1 MPTKVFSRDG
11 AQDKAKKLQR
21 SQQQPMAF
29 KLTLP
34 PPRNPVIFALA
45 NRGATSGAGK
55 HIRTPGATR
64 RAEKVSLQK
73 LARQSEP

>member
-21 SQQQPMAF
+21 IKQPLAI
-29 KLTLP
+29 KLTVT
-34 PPRNPVIFALA
+34 PPRNPVVFAMA
-45 NRGATSGAGK
+45 HGAASSGAGK
-55 HIRTPGATR
+55 HIRAQGATR

>member
-11 AQDKAKKLQR
+11 AQDKAKKLQHIK
-21 SQQQPMAF
+21 QPLAI
-29 KLTLP
+29 KLTVT
-34 PPRNPVIFALA
+34 PPRNPVVFAMA
-45 NRGATSGAGK
+45 HRAASSGAGK
-55 HIRTPGATR
+55 HIRAQGATR

>member
-21 SQQQPMAF
+21 IKQPLAI
-29 KLTLP
+29 KLTVT
-34 PPRNPVIFALA
+34 PPRNPVVFAMA
-45 NRGATSGAGK
+45 HRAASSGAGK
-55 HIRTPGATR
+55 HIRAQGATR

>member
-21 SQQQPMAF
+21 IKQPLAI
-29 KLTLP
+29 KLTVT
-34 PPRNPVIFALA
+34 PPRNPVVFAMA
-45 NRGATSGAGK
+45 HRAASSGAGK
-55 HIRTPGATR
+55 HIRAQGATR
-64 RAEKVSLQK
+64 RAEKVNLQK

>member
-1 MPTKVFSRDG
+1 MPTTVFSRDG

-21 SQQQPMAF
+21 IKQPLAI
-29 KLTLP
+29 KLTVT
-34 PPRNPVIFALA
+34 PPRNPVVFAMA
-45 NRGATSGAGK
+45 HRAASSGAGK
-55 HIRTPGATR
+55 HIRAQGATR

>member
-21 SQQQPMAF
+21 TNQPLAI
-29 KLTLP
+29 KLTVT
-34 PPRNPVIFALA
+34 PPRNPVVFAMA
-45 NRGATSGAGK
+45 HRAASSGAGK
-55 HIRTPGATR
+55 HIRAQGATR